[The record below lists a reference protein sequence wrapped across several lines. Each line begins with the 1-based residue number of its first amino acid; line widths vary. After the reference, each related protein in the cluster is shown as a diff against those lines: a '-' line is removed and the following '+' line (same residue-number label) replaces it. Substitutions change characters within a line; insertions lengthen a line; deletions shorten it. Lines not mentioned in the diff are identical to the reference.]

1 MVAKVEPLTPHPES
15 DRLRLALEKCR
26 RHLAPWASVMYRA
39 AGIEYANRSD
49 LLSGVGAKLHGARW
63 TPRGAFNAVY
73 GSLEPQSA
81 LLEALGTGGKYGLT
95 YEKRMPLV
103 MVAVDVKLQRT
114 LDLTLPAVRRTLR
127 LSRERMLVDDW
138 AAQQETGR
146 EALSQ
151 TVARLALE
159 INIQALLV
167 PSARLKGAKNL
178 VVFPDT
184 LSRGALKIQNVEK
197 LPEPQ

>member
-26 RHLAPWASVMYRA
+26 RHLAPWAGVMYRA
-39 AGIEYANRSD
+39 TGTEYANRGD
-49 LLSGVGAKLHGARW
+49 LLSGVGAKLHGGRW

-81 LLEALGTGGKYGLT
+81 
-95 YEKRMPLV
+95 
-103 MVAVDVKLQRT
+103 
-114 LDLTLPAVRRTLR
+114 
-127 LSRERMLVDDW
+127 
-138 AAQQETGR
+138 GR
-146 EALSQ
+146 EALTQ
-151 TVARLALE
+151 TVVRLALE

-178 VVFPDT
+178 VIFPDT
-184 LSRGALKIQNVEK
+184 LRRGALKTQNVEK